1 MNKKKGTLLLLK
13 GILAF
18 GICGYLFTILD
29 ISELKKA
36 LARTDFTYLAVGML
50 IILIKRILYAWQT
63 VIALEHHGISLTTTR
78 ALMINIISGF
88 YNLFLPGGFTSGI
101 VKWYK
106 FSKPSGKRVEALAAI
121 FFLRF
126 VCTICILLLGF
137 VGFILDNPFGSTL
150 LLWVSVFFL
159 GGLITFYMC
168 FFSKKAIVFVEAIL
182 NCSPSWIPPFFED
195 KLREIIISL
204 KTYRHLSFKET
215 YKILILPIINQL
227 LAILFLTAV
236 AFSIEIRIPVFA
248 LFWLWSMV
256 YVVELI
262 PASISG
268 LGFREGAL
276 VYLLP
281 LYGIDPARAM
291 LFSLI
296 IFSFTILFGLIG
308 GILEAKE
315 SLW

>member
-1 MNKKKGTLLLLK
+1 VNKKKGTLLLLK
-13 GILAF
+13 GIFAF
-18 GICGYLFTILD
+18 GICGYLFSILD
-29 ISELKKA
+29 ISELKEA
-36 LARTDFTYLAVGML
+36 LARTNFNYLAVGML
-50 IILIKRILYAWQT
+50 IILAKRILYAWQT
-63 VIALEHHGISLTTTR
+63 VIALNHHGISLTTAR

-88 YNLFLPGGFTSGI
+88 YNLFLPGGLTSGV

-106 FSKPSGKRVEALAAI
+106 FSKPSGKHVEVLAAI

-126 VCTICILLLGF
+126 ICTISILFLGF
-137 VGFILDNPFGSTL
+137 VGFILDNPFGSAL
-150 LLWVSVFFL
+150 LLWVSIFFV

-168 FFSKKAIVFVEAIL
+168 FFSRKAIIFVEAIF
-182 NCSPSWIPPFFED
+182 SSIQSWIPPFFED

-204 KTYRHLSFKET
+204 ETYRHLSFKET
-215 YKILILPIINQL
+215 YKMLILPIINQL
-227 LAILFLTAV
+227 LAVLFLIAI

-256 YVVELI
+256 YVLELI

-268 LGFREGAL
+268 LGFRESAL

-281 LYGIDPARAM
+281 LYGVEPARAM

-315 SLW
+315 LFG